1 MDRRAYS
8 QENRNQRADSVAK
21 TVVISPKAEAETP
34 NPTGI
39 KGLFEGLS
47 VSQVTAG
54 ALAAV
59 TSMLLSAQIG
69 IAGSVIGVAVGSV
82 VSTVSSQLYKK
93 FLAGSAEKLRGFA
106 SSDNAHHSRAP
117 KPPRCLRW
125 AQRRAHSTK
134 RRFRRLIPPK
144 RAFYPRAKSLE
155 PMRTTCAATKPLKA
169 PNRIRRASIAQPAIR
184 AMQAMQRASSRL
196 RPKNKRPCS
205 AACSRFQ
212 SPRPL
217 RQSCCSRASCLCSP
231 VAKASVQK

>member
-8 QENRNQRADSVAK
+8 QENRNQRADSAAK

-106 SSDNAHHSRAP
+106 SSDQ
-117 KPPRCLRW
+117 C
-125 AQRRAHSTK
+125 RRK
-134 RRFRRLIPPK
+134 
-144 RAFYPRAKSLE
+144 
-155 PMRTTCAATKPLKA
+155 CGD
-169 PNRIRRASIAQPAIR
+169 
-184 AMQAMQRASSRL
+184 
-196 RPKNKRPCS
+196 
-205 AACSRFQ
+205 
-212 SPRPL
+212 
-217 RQSCCSRASCLCSP
+217 
-231 VAKASVQK
+231 

>member
-8 QENRNQRADSVAK
+8 QENRNKRADSVAK

-93 FLAGSAEKLRGFA
+93 IPGRV
-106 SSDNAHHSRAP
+106 SR
-117 KPPRCLRW
+117 K
-125 AQRRAHSTK
+125 T
-134 RRFRRLIPPK
+134 
-144 RAFYPRAKSLE
+144 
-155 PMRTTCAATKPLKA
+155 
-169 PNRIRRASIAQPAIR
+169 
-184 AMQAMQRASSRL
+184 SRL
-196 RPKNKRPCS
+196 C
-205 AACSRFQ
+205 
-212 SPRPL
+212 L
-217 RQSCCSRASCLCSP
+217 ERQCRRKCGD
-231 VAKASVQK
+231 